1 MEARGSSGP
10 GESIEYSQEES
21 MTKII
26 IMLQSVLAM
35 IAPSL
40 KKADSKEGVQETKEA
55 VIGLNEV
62 SLELAKQFKDGVQV
76 TDFTALYAK
85 ITSDE
90 AFKAKVLA
98 AYEGYQKIPAE
109 VKDIDAGEGLE
120 IASVQLEYLPKFLD
134 AFQSEKV

>member
-1 MEARGSSGP
+1 
-10 GESIEYSQEES
+10 

-55 VIGLNEV
+55 LIGLNEV

-76 TDFTALYAK
+76 TDFTSLYSK